1 MVHLSSRQ
9 LASLI
14 LPFAV
19 SFGVYIYSAEII
31 NNYAKYLFPIKEKY
45 SSVDID
51 AKIDTYLQIQKEI
64 ETYRDIQKK
73 VDAREGNTKWV
84 ANNLLY
90 EKQQS
95 PDTVLV
101 KQSDTKELSY
111 KLQALFYD
119 NKTAII
125 NNLIVKEGS
134 LIGESVVMK
143 IEKNRVQIKTKK
155 GLQWLTI
162 FH

>member
-14 LPFAV
+14 LPFVVTFA
-19 SFGVYIYSAEII
+19 VYIYSAEII
-31 NNYAKYLFPIKEKY
+31 SYANYLFPAKEKY
-45 SSVDID
+45 SNMDID
-51 AKIDTYLQIQKEI
+51 AKIDTYLQIQREI
-64 ETYRDIQKK
+64 KTYGDVQQK
-73 VDAREGNTKWV
+73 VDAREGDTKWV

-101 KQSDTKELSY
+101 KQSDTEDLSY

-134 LIGESVVMK
+134 LIGESVVTK

-155 GLQWLTI
+155 GLKWLTI